1 MIRTLLLAS
10 ALAFA
15 TPALAQP
22 QRPQAPAAQAAPF
35 AADAVVQVNGMVC
48 DFCAQAISKSFKRR
62 AEVADIRVD
71 LTAKVVSLDFK
82 PGQTLDEATI
92 RRIVTNAGYTVVT
105 LRRTS

>member
-22 QRPQAPAAQAAPF
+22 QRPQAPAAAPF